1 MKLIEVVAMLATSAL
16 TFFIYTCLRTRRS
29 QAMSVGRIARSL
41 ELAIRAE
48 AARRVAV

>member
-1 MKLIEVVAMLATSAL
+1 MKLIEVFALLATAAL

-29 QAMSVGRIARSL
+29 HAIGVGRIARSL

-48 AARRVAV
+48 AARQVAM